1 MHKSHAQQYYRNVH
15 SRGTINKN
23 TTQIPSK
30 QEKHQTSVNELKL
43 LLQLWIIRQIFLDIL
58 LEHVFASI
66 TIEGCVNLRLIA
78 GIKPYQNN
86 QNMQARRRIARKPA
100 INYLAHKAN
109 KTRPGVAIIEN
120 GRKRTYNTISFTLI
134 WFTC

>member
-1 MHKSHAQQYYRNVH
+1 MLRNIAGMY

-23 TTQIPSK
+23 TTQIPSQ
-30 QEKHQTSVNELKL
+30 QERHRTSVNELQF
-43 LLQLWIIRQIFLDIL
+43 LLQLWHIRQIFLDIL

-66 TIEGCVNLRLIA
+66 TIEGCVNLRLID

-86 QNMQARRRIARKPA
+86 QNMQARRPIARKPA
-100 INYLAHKAN
+100 INYLTHKAN
-109 KTRPGVAIIEN
+109 KTRRGVAIFEN
-120 GRKRTYNTISFTLI
+120 GRKRTYYTISFTLI